1 MFAFQA
7 GASFHFQVA
16 VIQALPSSESFHPA
30 VNGCT
35 QLDSTLELK
44 STDLTHIMTP
54 QSQKL
59 HQVLSLVLV
68 FSKVI
73 SARTPLFEK
82 ISSST

>member
-7 GASFHFQVA
+7 RALLRFQVA
-16 VIQALPSSESFHPA
+16 VIQTLRSSESFHPA

-35 QLDSTLELK
+35 QLDSTVELK
-44 STDLTHIMTP
+44 SSDLTHIMTP

-59 HQVLSLVLV
+59 HQVLF

-73 SARTPLFEK
+73 SARTPLFGK

>member
-7 GASFHFQVA
+7 RASLHFQVA
-16 VIQALPSSESFHPA
+16 VIQTLPFSESFHPA

-35 QLDSTLELK
+35 QLDSTVELK
-44 STDLTHIMTP
+44 STGLKHIVTP

-73 SARTPLFEK
+73 SAKTTLFEK